1 MSDQTK
7 LEAIEKKVTEAR
19 NLINEAKALAA
30 EVGTE
35 FTVEITGDFS
45 SAPPSR
51 TGKTPRPGT
60 TAAAHSERRGTV
72 ANEKKEVLEQI
83 EAKVKKAAELIEEAQ
98 KLARAN
104 KIPFRTGLIREM
116 KFNEETEEYDLPF
129 TDEDDYD
136 EGYVTVEAG
145 WSPSGLN
152 C

>member
-1 MSDQTK
+1 M
-7 LEAIEKKVTEAR
+7 
-19 NLINEAKALAA
+19 
-30 EVGTE
+30 
-35 FTVEITGDFS
+35 
-45 SAPPSR
+45 
-51 TGKTPRPGT
+51 
-60 TAAAHSERRGTV
+60 

-136 EGYVTVEAG
+136 EGYLVTEAG
-145 WSPSGLN
+145 WTPSGLN